1 MKTGMKKLLAAA
13 LAAVMTAAML
23 LLPAGAESI
32 ANTAKSRKSGES
44 FSIKLADGKDHDYK
58 VKLTKGGDLKI
69 NLTSACYETD
79 IYLYDTDGNKLKAS
93 ENASSVTSGRIYVSS
108 FSSAA
113 NCTWN
118 STMEKFK
125 GTVVYKDLDKGTYYI
140 RICRD
145 SNTYSGQGK
154 ATVKFTFPGETAEE
168 SEKSE
173 SAPSL
178 SITVKKGETLD
189 LGTVSAGSDVTWSS
203 SDKATASVDKSGK
216 VTASKKGSAVIKAKA
231 GSTTLSITVIV
242 E

>member
-1 MKTGMKKLLAAA
+1 MKIGLKKLLAAA

-23 LLPAGAESI
+23 LIPAGAESI
-32 ANTAKSRKSGES
+32 ADTAKSRTSGES
-44 FSIKLADGKDHDYK
+44 FSIKLSDGKDHDYK

-79 IYLYDTDGNKLKAS
+79 VYLYDTDGNKLKAS
-93 ENASSVTSGRIYVSS
+93 ENSSSATSGSLRQGSS
-108 FSSAA
+108 GSAD
-113 NCTWN
+113 CYWN

-140 RICRD
+140 RIRRVG
-145 SNTYSGQGK
+145 STFSGQGK
-154 ATVKFTFPGETAEE
+154 ATIKFTFPGETAEE
-168 SEKSE
+168 SEKTE

-203 SDKATASVDKSGK
+203 SDKAIASVDKSGT
-216 VTASKKGSAVIKAKA
+216 VSANKKGSAVIKAKA